1 MTTWT
6 KIEPNIG
13 KVSGRTAL
21 EYPRVTRNRSGGSRL
36 RLPPH
41 FGFVAGEKIDVFHDG
56 ADALAFVKGGSS
68 YTVMAEPNKSPA
80 VGMTIPATVT
90 KRIPIGTLRCKL
102 SVIEN
107 GVILDM
113 TQFAPKAAPVAR
125 DASNPFAPRA
135 FAAE

>member
-13 KVSGRTAL
+13 RAGGRAAL
-21 EYPRVTRNRSGGSRL
+21 EYPRITRVQGGITRL

-41 FGFVAGEKIDVFHDG
+41 FGFVAGEKVDVFYDG
-56 ADALAFVKGGSS
+56 ADAVAFVKGGSS
-68 YTVMAEPNKSPA
+68 YIVSQEPNHSPT
-80 VGMTIPATVT
+80 VGVTVPAALA
-90 KRIPIGTLRCKL
+90 KRLPIGTTRCKL

-113 TQFAPKAAPVAR
+113 SQFAPKAAPVAATR
-125 DASNPFAPRA
+125 NPFTSV
-135 FAAE
+135 AAE